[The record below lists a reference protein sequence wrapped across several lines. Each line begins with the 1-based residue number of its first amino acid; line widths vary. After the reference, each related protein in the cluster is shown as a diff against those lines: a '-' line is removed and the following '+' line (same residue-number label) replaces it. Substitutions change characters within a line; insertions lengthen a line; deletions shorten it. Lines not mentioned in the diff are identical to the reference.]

1 MNNRK
6 WLTVLLVCM
15 LAIGLL
21 AGCSSKGNEGGGG
34 AASNNPGNN
43 GGSGGSKDA
52 PIKLTMWGGVPP
64 ESGPQ
69 AAVDNWNAENP
80 DIQVEY
86 IRFVNDDEGNLKL
99 DTALLT
105 GQNVDLFVGY
115 DLTRLTKRVE
125 SGAVLD
131 LSEFTDYPIVE
142 KIGPDSESWKIDGK
156 FYGIPTKKSVNF
168 VALNKDML
176 DEAGLEVPKEWTW
189 QELRE
194 YAKILT
200 KDNRYGFIQHL
211 ETFPGPMDS
220 ILDKTGYVKADGASN
235 MDDPK
240 IVEWLELMNGMMSED
255 KSTPPLGEQITSK
268 MPVENV
274 FLSGEAA
281 MLNIGEWLIRSSNNF
296 TDFPRDFEIAFAPVP
311 RMMDNPED
319 FHIVGGLGDI
329 VSINAK
335 TKHKE
340 AAWEFLKWYTDG
352 GMTPL
357 AAGGRLPAS
366 KEVDQEVALKSLL
379 GGNEAT
385 YDVPSLNYV
394 LFEDPT
400 VTFVSS
406 IPQEM
411 KDMRRQEYEK
421 YFLGNQSVADTVA
434 NMVKRHNEF
443 LKK

>member
-1 MNNRK
+1 MNSRK
-6 WLTVLLVCM
+6 WFKVLLVGM
-15 LAIGLL
+15 LMIGLL
-21 AGCSSKGNEGGGG
+21 AGCSGKSNEGVGNSV
-34 AASNNPGNN
+34 APENKGNN
-43 GGSGGSKDA
+43 GGETKTE

-69 AAVDNWNAENP
+69 TAVDNWNAEHP
-80 DIQVEY
+80 DVQVEY

-115 DLTRLTKRVE
+115 DLTRLTKRIE

-131 LSEFTDYPIVE
+131 LSEFNDYSIMD
-142 KIGPDSESWKIDGK
+142 KIGPDAEAWQIDGR

-168 VALNKDML
+168 IALNKRML
-176 DEAGLEVPKEWTW
+176 DEAGLEVPTEWNW
-189 QELRE
+189 QQLRE
-194 YAKILT
+194 YAKVLT
-200 KDNRYGFIQHL
+200 KDNQYGFIQHL
-211 ETFPGPMDS
+211 ETFPSPMDS
-220 ILDKTGYVKADGASN
+220 IMDKTGYVKEDGTSN

-240 IVEWLELMNGMMSED
+240 IMDWLELMNGMMTED

-296 TDFPRDFEIAFAPVP
+296 IDFPRDFEIAFAPVP
-311 RMMDNPED
+311 RMMDKPED
-319 FHIVGGLGDI
+319 FHIIGGLGDI

-357 AAGGRLPAS
+357 ATGGRLPAS

-379 GGNEAT
+379 GDNEAT
-385 YDVPSLNYV
+385 YDVASLNYV

-400 VTFVSS
+400 ATFVSS

-421 YFLGNQSVADTVA
+421 YFLGNQGITDTVA